1 MKSMLLAASA
11 AILASIWLPGQMGIS
26 QAAQP
31 VTPAETP
38 GLAAPSASDDDT
50 ITFDQYRDWR
60 LRYIEQRQTQLT
72 AQLAAADLQPR
83 QRARLEQIKAYY
95 DWFAGL
101 SEADRDHRFRERFDQ
116 IDANHDGVI
125 DHAERTAWHDKQRA
139 FYGRGRSVTAEP
151 AAAREPH

>member
-1 MKSMLLAASA
+1 MKSVRLAASA
-11 AILASIWLPGQMGIS
+11 VLAVSVWLPGQIGIS

-31 VTPAETP
+31 
-38 GLAAPSASDDDT
+38 AAPAGAPAAPLPAATDDA

-101 SEADRDHRFRERFDQ
+101 SAADRDRRFRERFDQ
-116 IDANHDGVI
+116 IDANHDGII
-125 DHAERTAWHDKQRA
+125 DHAERAAWHEKQRA
-139 FYGRGRSVTAEP
+139 FYGRGRTASAEP
-151 AAAREPH
+151 AAEREPR